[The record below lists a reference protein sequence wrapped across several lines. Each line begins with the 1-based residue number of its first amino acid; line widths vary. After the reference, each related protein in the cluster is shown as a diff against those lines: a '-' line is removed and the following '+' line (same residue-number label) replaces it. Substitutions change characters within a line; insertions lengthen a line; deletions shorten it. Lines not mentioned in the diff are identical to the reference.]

1 MRARHFF
8 LVAALSFTAVSASAC
23 SLKMALEPWPPYIY
37 SDDAGQLAGVD
48 LELVQAI
55 VKEAGCTLRIEA
67 ELPALRRQILF
78 REGKLDLMLA
88 ASDTPER
95 RRYARF
101 SMPYRNESV
110 GLFTTPAKLARFR
123 KLASFGAIAQQHVSL
138 LAPKAGW
145 YGDSYHLAGE
155 TLEANGNRSTFGS
168 FQQGVQ
174 MFKAGRA
181 DLIMGDR
188 MAVLHEARRQGVA
201 LAALPYVPFRAP
213 VHLMLNA
220 ASTTQANLDSL
231 NAAIQRLE
239 RSGALPA
246 IRARHGLP

>member
-1 MRARHFF
+1 
-8 LVAALSFTAVSASAC
+8 
-23 SLKMALEPWPPYIY
+23 MALEPWPPYIY
-37 SDDAGQLAGVD
+37 SDGTGKLTGVD

-55 VKEAGCTLRIEA
+55 MKEAGCALRIEPQ
-67 ELPALRRQILF
+67 LPALRRQILF

-101 SMPYRNESV
+101 SKPYRNESV
-110 GLFTTPAKLARFR
+110 GLFTTPDKLDRFR
-123 KLASFGAIAQQHVSL
+123 KLASFNAIARQRVSL

-145 YGDSYHLAGE
+145 YGKGYHLAGGA
-155 TLEANGNRSTFGS
+155 LEANGNRSTFGS

-181 DLIMGDR
+181 DLIMGDS
-188 MAVLHEARRQGVA
+188 MALRHEARRQEVA

-220 ASTTQANLDSL
+220 ASTTRADLDSL
-231 NAAIQRLE
+231 NAAIRRLE
-239 RSGALPA
+239 QNGVLPA